1 MGTNVEAPLPPTY
14 FHGELGDAAPD
25 DELLAWLNE
34 RYASE
39 QSLESDVAAIL
50 AILGSSSV
58 LQTTDARVD
67 FYLYGTTGSDANDG
81 ESAAAPLQTFGALV
95 EKMPKII
102 GPLTRH
108 VFLHLQETVQAPT
121 ADELEALH
129 FVVQPSTDGAPA
141 PVFVVDGGTDV
152 TVVLDD
158 GGGSDIV
165 SDINAP
171 GQIGL
176 TTAAWTDHEHT
187 GKWCKFSTGPLA
199 GQRFVVEG
207 NTPTTLDLLDVG
219 PNVVGDPGAAAEFH
233 LERPTTEI
241 TAPALSGREFALLIS
256 GRADYHL
263 QNLYF
268 SGGARIGCGLSG
280 AENRTVISHVVHAGG
295 AGETPAVFG
304 REDTQSCEIAINGH
318 LYDVATPAPDARDL
332 GTERLGL
339 SVVSNSDP
347 VLNVQQGGKFS
358 VRYSVIPMMLEVFSD
373 RSRILASLNKQ
384 YTARHSRLGGH
395 NGECLGGHTAEDGD
409 VPGVITKFGG
419 YREVGFPAT
428 EVYPAII
435 AENSEISLNKSDL
448 DKSTLGMELINSDAV
463 VREVSGAANANAGVK
478 GRMGSTLRQY
488 RGGGSGVSTL
498 TGGAGIEITLD
509 GTNPLTQWSAL
520 SVPVSQPGLEVED
533 YTPPAFLPPW
543 QG

>member
-1 MGTNVEAPLPPTY
+1 MEGLDMATPLSAEITPINPPANRIRC
-14 FHGELGDAAPD
+14 GAERDLPD
-25 DELLAWLNE
+25 LRADVIRALDRVDDQFALL
-34 RYASE
+34 
-39 QSLESDVAAIL
+39 
-50 AILGSSSV
+50 
-58 LQTTDARVD
+58 VD
-67 FYLYGTTGSDANDG
+67 FYVSGTSGSDANDG
-81 ESAAAPLQTFGALV
+81 DTPGAPLQTFAGLV

-102 GPLTRH
+102 GPVTRN
-108 VFLHLQETVQAPT
+108 VFLHCRETLVAPT
-121 ADELEALH
+121 ADELAALH
-129 FVVQPSTDGAPA
+129 FVVQPSVDGAPA
-141 PVFVVDGGTDV
+141 PVFVVDGGTGV
-152 TVVLDD
+152 TVVLDNGA
-158 GGGSDIV
+158 GGDIV

-171 GQIGL
+171 GQIGK
-176 TTAAWTDHEHT
+176 TGSGWTPGDHR
-187 GKWCKFSTGPLA
+187 GKWCKFSTGAFA
-199 GQRFVVEG
+199 GQRFEVEG
-207 NTPTTLDLLDVG
+207 NDADTLDLLDVG
-219 PNVVGDPGAAAEFH
+219 PDVVGDPGLNAEFH
-233 LERPTTEI
+233 LEIPETEI
-241 TAPALSGREFALLIS
+241 TAPGGSAREFALLIS

-263 QNLYF
+263 QNIYF
-268 SGGARIGCGLSG
+268 SGGARIGVGLSG
-280 AENRTVISHVVHAGG
+280 AENRAVISHVVHAGG

-339 SVVSNSDP
+339 SVIANSNP
-347 VLNVQQGGKFS
+347 IENVQQGGKFS
-358 VRYSVIPMMLEVFSD
+358 VRYSVAPLALEVFSD
-373 RSRILASLNKQ
+373 RSRFLASSIGH
-384 YTARHSRLGGH
+384 YMARHCRLGAH
-395 NGECLGGHTAEDGD
+395 DGECLGGHTAEDGD
-409 VPGVITKFGG
+409 VPGVPTKFGG

-448 DKSTLGMELINSDAV
+448 DKSTLGLELINSDAV

-478 GRMGSTLRQY
+478 GRLGSTIRQY